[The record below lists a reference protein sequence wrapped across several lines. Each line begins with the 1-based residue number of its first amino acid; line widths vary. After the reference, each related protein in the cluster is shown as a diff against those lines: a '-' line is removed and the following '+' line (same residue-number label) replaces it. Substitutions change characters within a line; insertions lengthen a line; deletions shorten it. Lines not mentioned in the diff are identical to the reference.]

1 MVLHNIIVE
10 IKLGLQHEPES
21 LDVNKV
27 CFTKYLDI
35 PGTHGESRF
44 EAVEYINL

>member
-1 MVLHNIIVE
+1 MVLHNIIE

-27 CFTKYLDI
+27 CFPK
-35 PGTHGESRF
+35 
-44 EAVEYINL
+44 